1 MPKTNKL
8 ENRHPVD
15 MLSDVRDRIKALE
28 ADEKALRALIIE
40 SGDTVGDDNVAMIKE
55 STRNTLDRAALEATY
70 GKDTIAKFCKPTA
83 VTTLTLYRKAEQQV
97 DVFS

>member
-40 SGDTVGDDNVAMIKE
+40 SGDTVGDDNVAMIKDP
-55 STRNTLDRAALEATY
+55 LV
-70 GKDTIAKFCKPTA
+70 IH
-83 VTTLTLYRKAEQQV
+83 
-97 DVFS
+97 